1 MQADFDFINLINE
14 IEDELM
20 AEAKVK
26 KERKP
31 RAKKQPETNVGSL
44 IEALKFLSLA
54 QSKAGTDNQTHCQ
67 IENHWGIVNNGII
80 SMGVPVEEDLD
91 VCPHTYMFLASL
103 QECKGSVQMT
113 QTARTSLEVK
123 SDNFQAKIDC
133 VEAISDYELTCM
145 NIVDLTIAPITD
157 AVIDAFRCV
166 GRLAS
171 KTSENYVF
179 SSVLLQSGSA
189 VATDGSAILEY
200 WHGVNLP
207 PNLLI
212 PKEAVEIII
221 KSKKSLKSFGFSE
234 SSMTFYFEDNS
245 WIKTELITEPYIAYQ
260 QLLNVPSNAV
270 ELPPEFFAGVK
281 SLSPITQDKI
291 INFDENGFFT
301 NNNARFELPGLP
313 KDIAFSIDYLLDLQE
328 FIVSADFNVQEQCCL
343 FFGNNVRGILKAI
356 EL

>member
-31 RAKKQPETNVGSL
+31 RAKKQADTNVGSL

-54 QSKAGTDNQTHCQ
+54 QSKAGTDSQTHCQ

-80 SMGVPVEEDLD
+80 SMGVPVEEDLT
-91 VCPHTYMFLASL
+91 VCPHTHMFLASL
-103 QECKGSVQMT
+103 QECKGAVQMT
-113 QTARTSLEVK
+113 QTASTSLEVK
-123 SDNFQAKIDC
+123 SDSFQAKIDC
-133 VEAISDYELTCM
+133 VESISDYELTCL
-145 NIVDLTIAPITD
+145 NIVDPSIAPITD
-157 AVIDAFRCV
+157 AVIDAFKCV
-166 GRLAS
+166 GKLS
-171 KTSENYVF
+171 TKNSENYVF
-179 SSVLLQSGSA
+179 GSVLLQSGSA

-212 PKEAVEIII
+212 PKEAIEIII
-221 KSKKSLKSFGFSE
+221 KAKKSLKSFGFSD
-234 SSMTFYFEDNS
+234 SSMTFYFEDDS
-245 WIKTELITEPYIAYQ
+245 WLKTDLVNEPYINYQ
-260 QLLNVPSNAV
+260 QLLNVQANAV
-270 ELPPEFFAGVK
+270 ELPPEFFIGVK
-281 SLSPITQDKI
+281 SLSPIAQDKI
-291 INFDENGFFT
+291 INFDETGFYT
-301 NNNARFELPGLP
+301 NNNARFELLGLP
-313 KDIAFSIDYLLDLQE
+313 KDIAFSIEYLLDLQE
-328 FIVSADFNVQEQCCL
+328 YMVSADFNVEDQQCL